1 MKPKIC
7 VVGSANID
15 QVSYVKRAPNDGE
28 TLFGEDYQM
37 GFGGKGANQAVM
49 AGLLGAEVYVI
60 ACLGSDVYREMT
72 IENFKNNN
80 VITDYI
86 QTVEGSSGVAP
97 IWVDESGQNRIVVI
111 PGANNLLDSSL
122 AIESL
127 EKIGKPDVLVGQ
139 FEIPMNV
146 NEEVFSYAYK
156 NGVQTVLNPAPAN
169 KPTDVL
175 LENTSWFI
183 PNEVE
188 FEEIYGEVFNEDNL
202 LLFANDLKTNVVVT
216 LGEKG
221 CAYIKN
227 NSVEIMNTDTV
238 KAVDTT
244 GAGDSFA
251 ASFLFEYLVQS
262 NLNNNGDDNNRRF
275 DVNIKDLEPHEY
287 GQLKVNNL
295 KQDGLNIDSFVSD
308 TILEVTLTNPI
319 LPGESSLFTMNFNGQ
334 IPITIRRAG
343 RDSPMGVK
351 YSMAQ
356 WYPKISEYDY
366 EGWNTAPYTRREFH
380 GVL

>member
-37 GFGGKGANQAVM
+37 CFGGKGANQAVM

-146 NEEVFSYAYK
+146 NEQVFSYAYK
-156 NGVQTVLNPAPAN
+156 NGVQTILNPAPAN

-244 GAGDSFA
+244 GAGDAFVGAFSFA
-251 ASFLFEYLVQS
+251 LASKLDIEECLELALQKATDSVTKKGTQS
-262 NLNNNGDDNNRRF
+262 SYKN
-275 DVNIKDLEPHEY
+275 
-287 GQLKVNNL
+287 
-295 KQDGLNIDSFVSD
+295 
-308 TILEVTLTNPI
+308 
-319 LPGESSLFTMNFNGQ
+319 
-334 IPITIRRAG
+334 
-343 RDSPMGVK
+343 
-351 YSMAQ
+351 
-356 WYPKISEYDY
+356 
-366 EGWNTAPYTRREFH
+366 
-380 GVL
+380 

>member
-28 TLFGEDYQM
+28 TLFGESYQM

-139 FEIPMNV
+139 FEIPMSV
-146 NEEVFSYAYK
+146 NEQVFSYAYK

-202 LLFANDLKTNVVVT
+202 LLFAKDLKTNIVVT

-227 NSVEIMNTDTV
+227 NSVKILDTDSV
-238 KAVDTT
+238 KAIDTT
-244 GAGDSFA
+244 GAGDAFVGAFSFA
-251 ASFLFEYLVQS
+251 LASKLDIEECLKLALQKATDSVTKKGTQS
-262 NLNNNGDDNNRRF
+262 SY
-275 DVNIKDLEPHEY
+275 KD
-287 GQLKVNNL
+287 
-295 KQDGLNIDSFVSD
+295 
-308 TILEVTLTNPI
+308 
-319 LPGESSLFTMNFNGQ
+319 
-334 IPITIRRAG
+334 
-343 RDSPMGVK
+343 
-351 YSMAQ
+351 
-356 WYPKISEYDY
+356 
-366 EGWNTAPYTRREFH
+366 
-380 GVL
+380 

>member
-28 TLFGEDYQM
+28 TLFGESYQM

-139 FEIPMNV
+139 FEIPMSV
-146 NEEVFSYAYK
+146 NEQVFSYAYK

-188 FEEIYGEVFNEDNL
+188 FEEIYGEVFNEGNL
-202 LLFANDLKTNVVVT
+202 LLFAKDLKTNVVVT
-216 LGEKG
+216 LGDKG

-227 NSVEIMNTDTV
+227 NSVEIMNADTV

-244 GAGDSFA
+244 GAGDAFVGAFSFA
-251 ASFLFEYLVQS
+251 LASKLDIEECLKLALQKATDSVTKKGTQS
-262 NLNNNGDDNNRRF
+262 S
-275 DVNIKDLEPHEY
+275 Y
-287 GQLKVNNL
+287 
-295 KQDGLNIDSFVSD
+295 
-308 TILEVTLTNPI
+308 
-319 LPGESSLFTMNFNGQ
+319 
-334 IPITIRRAG
+334 
-343 RDSPMGVK
+343 RD
-351 YSMAQ
+351 
-356 WYPKISEYDY
+356 
-366 EGWNTAPYTRREFH
+366 
-380 GVL
+380 

>member
-146 NEEVFSYAYK
+146 NAVSYTHLRA
-156 NGVQTVLNPAPAN
+156 
-169 KPTDVL
+169 
-175 LENTSWFI
+175 
-183 PNEVE
+183 
-188 FEEIYGEVFNEDNL
+188 
-202 LLFANDLKTNVVVT
+202 
-216 LGEKG
+216 
-221 CAYIKN
+221 
-227 NSVEIMNTDTV
+227 
-238 KAVDTT
+238 
-244 GAGDSFA
+244 
-251 ASFLFEYLVQS
+251 
-262 NLNNNGDDNNRRF
+262 
-275 DVNIKDLEPHEY
+275 HE
-287 GQLKVNNL
+287 
-295 KQDGLNIDSFVSD
+295 
-308 TILEVTLTNPI
+308 T
-319 LPGESSLFTMNFNGQ
+319 
-334 IPITIRRAG
+334 
-343 RDSPMGVK
+343 
-351 YSMAQ
+351 
-356 WYPKISEYDY
+356 
-366 EGWNTAPYTRREFH
+366 
-380 GVL
+380 

>member
-28 TLFGEDYQM
+28 TLFGESYQM

-146 NEEVFSYAYK
+146 NEQVFSYAYK

-188 FEEIYGEVFNEDNL
+188 FEEIYGEVFNEGNL
-202 LLFANDLKTNVVVT
+202 LLFAKDLKTNIVVT

-227 NSVEIMNTDTV
+227 NSVKILDTDSV
-238 KAVDTT
+238 KAIDTT
-244 GAGDSFA
+244 GAGDAFVGAFSFA
-251 ASFLFEYLVQS
+251 LASKLDIEECLKLALQKATDSVTKKGTQS
-262 NLNNNGDDNNRRF
+262 SY
-275 DVNIKDLEPHEY
+275 KD
-287 GQLKVNNL
+287 
-295 KQDGLNIDSFVSD
+295 
-308 TILEVTLTNPI
+308 
-319 LPGESSLFTMNFNGQ
+319 
-334 IPITIRRAG
+334 
-343 RDSPMGVK
+343 
-351 YSMAQ
+351 
-356 WYPKISEYDY
+356 
-366 EGWNTAPYTRREFH
+366 
-380 GVL
+380 